1 MNLLIKMMLWRLISI
16 PFQRAVH
23 WNSDDAKTFDGFTR
37 SMTGQKL
44 FELLRQT
51 VATTTFQAVY
61 HNEVSANARARGM
74 QDLLAVLHRLRSFP
88 PQESAEYADEDV
100 EPLPSQRTTL
110 DGRRFN
116 LSGGNTAIGAST
128 KK

>member
-1 MNLLIKMMLWRLISI
+1 MIWRLISI

-23 WNSDDAKTFDGFTR
+23 WNSDDAKAFDGFTR
-37 SMTGQKL
+37 SLTGQKL

-61 HNEVSANARARGM
+61 QNQVSANARARGM

-88 PQESAEYADEDV
+88 PEESSEYADEDI
-100 EPLPSQRTTL
+100 EPLPSQKPSF

-128 KK
+128 RK